1 MSNPL
6 FCARLYLVPGRPAWS
21 SPFTILEFYLTA
33 VLLGSAGTNIL
44 AGAPPLSRLATLSAG
59 LATLVVAGLKIVW
72 LARSEVHE
80 RRGAYSLLF
89 TMLSNHL
96 LLRFLLLS
104 AGLLMLPL
112 AQSRWTAVPI
122 ALALIAGEFVSRYLF
137 FVSVVPTNI
146 ATEYL
151 AVEAA

>member
-1 MSNPL
+1 L
-6 FCARLYLVPGRPAWS
+6 DGKYVGR
-21 SPFTILEFYLTA
+21 I
-33 VLLGSAGTNIL
+33 
-44 AGAPPLSRLATLSAG
+44 
-59 LATLVVAGLKIVW
+59 
-72 LARSEVHE
+72 
-80 RRGAYSLLF
+80 
-89 TMLSNHL
+89 

-104 AGLLMLPL
+104 AGLMILSL

-151 AVEAA
+151 AVEVA